1 MGTEFLIA
9 PNLSFSYI
17 VFVCLA
23 VLCSIFIY
31 NRMFSSLRARMLL
44 FRKLLLLGIG
54 WNFCSLITVL
64 PNPINLREHFI
75 DSPLLLNFAFMAQT
89 LFWLPFGYFVYKTIV
104 MAFGRQPSRWMSIYT
119 LVGIILYWCIF
130 VGSIFVTPFG
140 FSAEY
145 LGITS
150 TIIAYFL
157 LVIPPMLISGIN
169 VFLWGQEAWER
180 QEKFY
185 AMRVATIFFL
195 FGALAIGQD
204 IILPYVF
211 DGGPNPLNFLKN
223 TQIWAAIFLL
233 ALYQNLVP
241 KIEYL
246 QLRKLAYHVEHVVN
260 DGVIAYNKNGLI
272 TFVNSSAALL
282 LHLPEERI
290 VKRSIQEIF
299 PQINVF
305 EPSYGV
311 PFLMV
316 VNNTS
321 HSFQFSVVKEAY
333 WQGSEHFIMIFSD
346 VTTESSIL
354 RKYERFKEK
363 MLQQQL
369 TNQQQMLKVY
379 EEGRNK
385 ERLLQ
390 TLIDNLPFRIAVK
403 NHVGAYVLQ
412 NAPDKK
418 VVGDLYGV
426 TQMDADVDDA
436 EKIAQQGKVGHYDR
450 IEYVKGSNGEIS
462 LAEHFTYLP
471 VPLADGEYYV
481 IRLVRDM
488 TQILK
493 METER
498 NIFRLRETQKSRLE
512 ELGSLAGGI
521 AHDFNNI
528 LGAQLGFCELAM
540 ATITEDGK
548 TYKYLQE
555 IEKACA
561 RAKTI
566 VAQMLTDVRQLKQK
580 EETQNQGSFRLAVLL
595 QDLISQVRST
605 LPSNI
610 VVVSGTSEANLAL
623 FGQEM
628 DLFRVLQNLMNNG
641 IFAMRESG
649 GELRIFVERVILQEP
664 LQEGFSQTIPPGA
677 YARIDVSDSGCGIK
691 GSELERI
698 FSPFFTT
705 KPPGEGFGLGL
716 SSSITLVR
724 KAHGEITVQS
734 ILGKGTTFSVYWPMV
749 EHNEGE

>member
-1 MGTEFLIA
+1 M
-9 PNLSFSYI
+9 
-17 VFVCLA
+17 
-23 VLCSIFIY
+23 
-31 NRMFSSLRARMLL
+31 
-44 FRKLLLLGIG
+44 
-54 WNFCSLITVL
+54 IT
-64 PNPINLREHFI
+64 I
-75 DSPLLLNFAFMAQT
+75 S
-89 LFWLPFGYFVYKTIV
+89 G
-104 MAFGRQPSRWMSIYT
+104 
-119 LVGIILYWCIF
+119 
-130 VGSIFVTPFG
+130 
-140 FSAEY
+140 
-145 LGITS
+145 
-150 TIIAYFL
+150 YFL
-157 LVIPPMLISGIN
+157 LVVPSLIISGIN
-169 VFLWGQEAWER
+169 ALLWGIESWEV

-185 AMRVATIFFL
+185 YMRIAAILFL
-195 FGALAIGQD
+195 FGFLALGQD
-204 IILPYVF
+204 IFLPYVF
-211 DGGPNPLNFLKN
+211 YGGQDPMSFLKN
-223 TQIWAAIFLL
+223 TQVWASIFLL
-233 ALYQNLVP
+233 AFYQNLIP
-241 KIEYL
+241 KIEYTQL
-246 QLRKLAYHVEHVVN
+246 QKISFHVDHIIN
-260 DGVIAYNKNGLI
+260 DGVIVYNEKGWISFAN
-272 TFVNSSAALL
+272 TAAPFL
-282 LHLPEERI
+282 LHLSEERL
-290 VKRSIQEIF
+290 KKMNIQNIF

-305 EPSYGV
+305 ESSFRQSILLVMRNISRSFLVSVIQDAFWYGSKHYM
-311 PFLMV
+311 L
-316 VNNTS
+316 
-321 HSFQFSVVKEAY
+321 
-333 WQGSEHFIMIFSD
+333 IFSD
-346 VTTESSIL
+346 VTAENSIL
-354 RKYERFKEK
+354 RKYEAFKDRAMQRE
-363 MLQQQL
+363 LQS
-369 TNQQQMLKVY
+369 QQQMLKVY

-418 VVGDLYGV
+418 VVGDFYGV

-462 LAEHFTYLP
+462 SAEHFTYLP

-555 IEKACA
+555 VEKACV

-580 EETQNQGSFRLAVLL
+580 EETQNQGSFRLAILL